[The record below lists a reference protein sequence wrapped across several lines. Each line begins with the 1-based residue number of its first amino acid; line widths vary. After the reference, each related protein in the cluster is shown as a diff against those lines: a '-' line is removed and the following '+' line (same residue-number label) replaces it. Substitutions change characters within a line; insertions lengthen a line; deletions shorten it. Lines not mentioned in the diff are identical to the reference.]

1 MSLFFISQFIHQL
14 LLCWHL
20 WHQKLLFN
28 ATQKYIVE
36 SIIVWWLFPKSWLLC
51 MCLRF
56 LQNNRITQTEK
67 SFITRHPTVI
77 HLIQKYIIFQTYHPI
92 ESIPIE
98 QWHMTNSYVCTN
110 PLILMKWWWRRI
122 MGGILRM
129 AACVLRSFFTYEY
142 RVVALSRRTQYDQL
156 TQPVVTIY
164 HNNWV
169 ATMMRAWSY
178 CFIVDGTYDDESDFD
193 HRPMH
198 QLWSKIA
205 KQQWWL

>member
-1 MSLFFISQFIHQL
+1 MFNVYIMSLFFISQFIHQL

-122 MGGILRM
+122 MVVYPTDGCLCIKIIFY
-129 AACVLRSFFTYEY
+129 VWVYHTYG
-142 RVVALSRRTQYDQL
+142 R
-156 TQPVVTIY
+156 
-164 HNNWV
+164 
-169 ATMMRAWSY
+169 
-178 CFIVDGTYDDESDFD
+178 
-193 HRPMH
+193 
-198 QLWSKIA
+198 
-205 KQQWWL
+205 

>member
-1 MSLFFISQFIHQL
+1 MFNVYVMSLFFISQFIHQL

-36 SIIVWWLFPKSWLLC
+36 SIIVSWLFPKSWLLC

-77 HLIQKYIIFQTYHPI
+77 HLIQKLTFQTYHPI

-142 RVVALSRRTQYDQL
+142 IIPIGR
-156 TQPVVTIY
+156 
-164 HNNWV
+164 
-169 ATMMRAWSY
+169 
-178 CFIVDGTYDDESDFD
+178 
-193 HRPMH
+193 
-198 QLWSKIA
+198 
-205 KQQWWL
+205 

>member
-14 LLCWHL
+14 LLCWNL

-67 SFITRHPTVI
+67 LCCILHSPPFITRHPTVI

-142 RVVALSRRTQYDQL
+142 
-156 TQPVVTIY
+156 I
-164 HNNWV
+164 
-169 ATMMRAWSY
+169 
-178 CFIVDGTYDDESDFD
+178 I
-193 HRPMH
+193 PMGG
-198 QLWSKIA
+198 SVE
-205 KQQWWL
+205 